1 VRRRELFLPHN
12 TSKHFS
18 RPPKYIHTLNG
29 GEYVSSSMETRI
41 RAPKRHD
48 KHKKKRE
55 LSQTIQASTF
65 LVRKKFPKANYIH
78 TLSVAVNIYPAVWG
92 RRYEHR
98 GYTIRRE
105 LFQTMQA
112 LFSSAKLL
120 SKAYTL
126 STANMS
132 NLPRPHLPSLQ
143 TSLRLLKPSPISH
156 CPSTTTKTPHHP
168 RLPQSR

>member
-1 VRRRELFLPHN
+1 
-12 TSKHFS
+12 
-18 RPPKYIHTLNG
+18 
-29 GEYVSSSMETRI
+29 METRI

-168 RLPQSR
+168 RLPPEPR